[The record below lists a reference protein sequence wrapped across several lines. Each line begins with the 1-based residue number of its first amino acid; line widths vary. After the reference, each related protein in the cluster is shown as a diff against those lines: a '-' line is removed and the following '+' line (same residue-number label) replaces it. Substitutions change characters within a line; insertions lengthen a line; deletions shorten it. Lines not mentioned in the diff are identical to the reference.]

1 MQAALKAVLEP
12 VFEADFVPAPYGFRP
27 NRRAHDAIAEI
38 VYLAQRGTVSWF
50 DAEARTVRYDV
61 VGGEDRDLRK
71 CGSVGQ
77 TSGRPLPQPAQ
88 VIHPTTGTPPKRS
101 LRNQAGGSGLNSHL
115 DKLRGCLTWQVS
127 RASCNRSG
135 RRPGRGRRGSAS
147 PFVRI
152 GR

>member
-77 TSGRPLPQPAQ
+77 TSGRPPA
-88 VIHPTTGTPPKRS
+88 PT
-101 LRNQAGGSGLNSHL
+101 
-115 DKLRGCLTWQVS
+115 
-127 RASCNRSG
+127 
-135 RRPGRGRRGSAS
+135 RPGHPPDDRNTSETITPQSSRWIRAQQ
-147 PFVRI
+147 PPRQA
-152 GR
+152 